1 MLPFKEESNKEN
13 VVANPMDMVHEES
26 LDMQMKKDQFGP
38 KAVLKKGVLGN
49 YEPDYQIKSGPGKY
63 STCRFRYTKF
73 FSVKLQIFSYLS
85 ILTYVLGTQKD
96 RLI

>member
-63 STCRFRYTKF
+63 STWHRFRYTKYL
-73 FSVKLQIFSYLS
+73 SIKLQIFSYPS
-85 ILTYVLGTQKD
+85 ILT
-96 RLI
+96 